1 VEPLIVV
8 SVGIVNVPPAPSVI
22 VLEGMAKVMLA
33 EPTLAAA
40 ASASRSEQLAPV
52 PFAGQFIAAPVRSSV
67 GVVTTNE

>member
-1 VEPLIVV
+1 
-8 SVGIVNVPPAPSVI
+8 VI